1 MSLSHCILASMFP
14 LSIPSISLSS
24 SSDRPD
30 RFVGGRG
37 KLWGINM
44 GNAGI
49 NEGMFGMA
57 EDAGKVKAAPVG
69 ELEDVAADDGDAV
82 APAAGDGVV
91 APGVGC
97 DVV

>member
-1 MSLSHCILASMFP
+1 
-14 LSIPSISLSS
+14 
-24 SSDRPD
+24 
-30 RFVGGRG
+30 
-37 KLWGINM
+37 
-44 GNAGI
+44 
-49 NEGMFGMA
+49 MA